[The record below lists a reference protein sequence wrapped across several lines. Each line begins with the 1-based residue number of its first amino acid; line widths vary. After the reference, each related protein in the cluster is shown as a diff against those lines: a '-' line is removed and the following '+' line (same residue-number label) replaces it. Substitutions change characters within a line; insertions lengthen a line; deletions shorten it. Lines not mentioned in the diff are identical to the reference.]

1 MMTRQRLITSYLI
14 LAGLLGL
21 AILLSLSMGYAR
33 SSFLDV
39 IDLILG
45 QSSSAMTFIMT
56 TIRLPRIIA
65 CLFGGASLALAGML
79 LQTLTKN
86 PLADSGILGIN
97 TGAGFMIALVIGY
110 LDMTS
115 ASDISLLP
123 FMAMLGGIA
132 TIATVYLMARKK
144 NHGISPTR
152 LIVTG
157 VGVATMLSGVMV
169 SITSTLSPDKMD
181 YIISFLSGK
190 VSGATW
196 ENIALFAPFVLLWL
210 ITYSRSRYL
219 NIMALNEQ
227 TALALGLDLKRER
240 LITII
245 LSTALAA
252 LSVVMIGNITFVG
265 LVAGHITRR
274 FMGGD
279 HRIILPF
286 GMMTGMILL
295 LVADTI
301 GRVLLV
307 GSGIPTGL
315 VVSCIGAPYFLWLMS
330 KTNEK

>member
-1 MMTRQRLITSYLI
+1 MMTRQRLITSYLV
-14 LAGLLGL
+14 LTGLLGL
-21 AILLSLSMGYAR
+21 SILLSLSMGYAR

-65 CLFGGASLALAGML
+65 CLFGGASLAISGML

-110 LDMTS
+110 LNITS
-115 ASDISLLP
+115 ASAISLLP

-157 VGVATMLSGVMV
+157 VGVSTMLSGVMV
-169 SITSTLSPDKMD
+169 SITSTLSRDKMD

-190 VSGATW
+190 VSGAT
-196 ENIALFAPFVLLWL
+196 
-210 ITYSRSRYL
+210 
-219 NIMALNEQ
+219 
-227 TALALGLDLKRER
+227 
-240 LITII
+240 
-245 LSTALAA
+245 
-252 LSVVMIGNITFVG
+252 
-265 LVAGHITRR
+265 
-274 FMGGD
+274 
-279 HRIILPF
+279 
-286 GMMTGMILL
+286 
-295 LVADTI
+295 
-301 GRVLLV
+301 
-307 GSGIPTGL
+307 
-315 VVSCIGAPYFLWLMS
+315 
-330 KTNEK
+330 

>member
-1 MMTRQRLITSYLI
+1 MMTRQRLITSYLV
-14 LAGLLGL
+14 LTGLLGL
-21 AILLSLSMGYAR
+21 SILLSLSMGYAR

-65 CLFGGASLALAGML
+65 CLFGGASLAISGML

-110 LDMTS
+110 LNITS
-115 ASDISLLP
+115 ASAISL
-123 FMAMLGGIA
+123 
-132 TIATVYLMARKK
+132 ARKK

-157 VGVATMLSGVMV
+157 VGVSTMLSGVMV

-196 ENIALFAPFVLLWL
+196 ENISLFAPIFVLLWI

-315 VVSCIGAPYFLWLMS
+315 IVSCIGAPYFLWLMS
-330 KTNEK
+330 KTKENS

>member
-1 MMTRQRLITSYLI
+1 
-14 LAGLLGL
+14 
-21 AILLSLSMGYAR
+21 
-33 SSFLDV
+33 
-39 IDLILG
+39 
-45 QSSSAMTFIMT
+45 
-56 TIRLPRIIA
+56 
-65 CLFGGASLALAGML
+65 
-79 LQTLTKN
+79 
-86 PLADSGILGIN
+86 
-97 TGAGFMIALVIGY
+97 
-110 LDMTS
+110 
-115 ASDISLLP
+115 
-123 FMAMLGGIA
+123 
-132 TIATVYLMARKK
+132 LMARKK

-196 ENIALFAPFVLLWL
+196 ENIALFAPVFVLLWL

-265 LVAGHITRR
+265 
-274 FMGGD
+274 
-279 HRIILPF
+279 
-286 GMMTGMILL
+286 
-295 LVADTI
+295 
-301 GRVLLV
+301 
-307 GSGIPTGL
+307 
-315 VVSCIGAPYFLWLMS
+315 
-330 KTNEK
+330 